1 MPKVPED
8 YQPKGER
15 VRVRAKET
23 EYIKKVAEQYD
34 ETFLDALYR
43 IVNYHRDLHL
53 GRLAEI
59 VETRKKVDVL
69 AKKVEPSP
77 KKSTDNDFEVDVDL
91 DLFS

>member
-1 MPKVPED
+1 MPKLNQD

-15 VRVRAKET
+15 VRVRAKESD
-23 EYIKKVAEQYD
+23 YIKKVAEQYD

-53 GRLAEI
+53 TKTIEI
-59 VETRKKVDVL
+59 VETKNSHVPTKKSNTVVKKVL
-69 AKKVEPSP
+69 
-77 KKSTDNDFEVDVDL
+77 DNDFEVDVDL